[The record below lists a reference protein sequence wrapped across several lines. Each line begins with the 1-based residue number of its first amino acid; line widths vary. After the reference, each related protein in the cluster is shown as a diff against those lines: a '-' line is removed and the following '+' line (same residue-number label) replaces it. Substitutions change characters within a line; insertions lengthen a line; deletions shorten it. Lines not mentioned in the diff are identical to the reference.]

1 MMTILKTVA
10 IGAAL
15 LLLGACSSTFE
26 ATSLDASGRFPVSRV
41 LPPEAVT
48 VSEAYPVDQSR
59 KLLLVRTNLGTLTN
73 YEEYFETSFENM
85 GFFDTVM
92 RTEEFERDL
101 VRRGLAEEVG
111 SVTGFAGLSKAS
123 RALGQF
129 MVVDIQLTADVGYQV
144 AMTMTVYDPATATEL
159 FKVDHQVT
167 NWAGLDGILF
177 EPSFNAF
184 IAWLEENSLTF
195 PENGRG
201 DPSE

>member
-1 MMTILKTVA
+1 MTILKTVA

-41 LPPEAVT
+41 LPPEAIT
-48 VSEAYPVDQSR
+48 VNEAWPVDQSR

-73 YEEYFETSFENM
+73 YEEYFETSFENI

-111 SVTGFAGLSKAS
+111 SVTGFAGLAKAS

-129 MVVDIQLTADVGYQV
+129 LVVDIQLTADVGYQV

-159 FKVDHQVT
+159 YKIEHEVT
-167 NWAGLDGILF
+167 NWAGLDGVLF

-184 IAWLEENSLTF
+184 IAWLEENSPTF

-201 DPSE
+201 EASD